1 MDKLT
6 TPVMDASFLASS
18 PENFRGWQKAV
29 SGLFLPLQ
37 LSPRVPAAFRG
48 RVRAAGRDCLQLAE
62 VTATGHTIER
72 TRDLIT
78 ESSSEYFKLSV
89 QLSGSGVMI
98 QGDRQ
103 ITLEPGDMTIYDTGR
118 PYSLVFEEDFR
129 FLVALFP
136 QQAVQFRRKDVEELA
151 AIRMD
156 GSGGVGS
163 MVSSFLTS
171 LSTNLEGL
179 AAPTGARL
187 SQIGLELI
195 ATLVDDQLGELQTTS
210 TTALKRQIYT
220 YMSDHLGDPDL
231 SPSSI
236 ADANFISVRYL
247 HSLFREEGTTVAAWI
262 RAQRL
267 ERCRQELRDPT
278 QAHLSVSEIAARWGM
293 PDAGHFSKLF
303 RTHYQQTPSAW
314 RTGRPG

>member
-6 TPVMDASFLASS
+6 TPATDASFLGSS
-18 PENFRGWQKAV
+18 PDNFRGWQKTV

-48 RVRAAGRDCLQLAE
+48 RVRAAGRDGLQLAE
-62 VTATGHTIER
+62 VTATGHAIER

-78 ESSSEYFKLSV
+78 ESSSDYFKLSV

-98 QGDRQ
+98 QGDRE
-103 ITLEPGDMTIYDTGR
+103 IPLEPGDMTIYDTGR

-129 FLVALFP
+129 FLVAMFP
-136 QQAVQFRRKDVEELA
+136 HKAVQFRRKDVEELS
-151 AIRMD
+151 AIRMAGD
-156 GSGGVGS
+156 TGVGS

-171 LSTNLEGL
+171 LSTNLEGF

-210 TTALKRQIYT
+210 TTVLKRQIYT
-220 YMSDHLGDPDL
+220 YMSEHLEDPEL
-231 SPSSI
+231 SPASI
-236 ADANFISVRYL
+236 AAAHFISVRYL
-247 HSLFREEGTTVAAWI
+247 HHLFKEEGTTVAAWI
-262 RAQRL
+262 RTQRL
-267 ERCRQELRDPT
+267 ERCHQELRDPT
-278 QAHLSVSEIAARWGM
+278 LAHLSVSEIAARWGM
-293 PDAGHFSKLF
+293 PDASHFSKLF
-303 RTHYQQTPSAW
+303 RTHYNQTPTAW
-314 RTGRPG
+314 RALPRS